1 MRDVFIIGCKGI
13 PAKYGG
19 FETFVEH
26 LTRYRK
32 SNQIHYHVAC
42 IGDQEKE
49 YMYNGASCFALRLP
63 AIGSAKAVLYDVAA
77 FRRCLKMIKRE
88 QIRQPVI
95 YVLACRIG
103 PFAGILKKLLKKQ
116 DGSLY
121 VNPDGHEFLRA
132 KWNRWIRAYWC
143 MSERGMVKHADLVVC
158 DSRNIEAYIRRNY
171 KKYHPETSYISYGT
185 RIEQRPEPDAE
196 LEAWYTRHGIKSGQ
210 YYLVVG
216 RFVPENNYEIMI
228 REFMTSHTTRDLV
241 LITNAEQNEFY
252 RELQKKTQFQK
263 DSRIKF
269 AGTVYDEALL
279 GRIRSYAYGY
289 LHGHEVGGTNPSLL
303 EALAATRVNLLLDVG
318 FNREVGEDGALYWNK
333 QPGSLSTLIDQ
344 ADQLTGEECSAL
356 ADRAVRRM
364 RKSYSWDGIV
374 DAYESLFLDGLKGQ
388 V

>member
-32 SNQIHYHVAC
+32 SPQLQYHVAC
-42 IGDQEKE
+42 VGEQEKE
-49 YMYNGASCFALRLP
+49 YTYNGASCFALRLP
-63 AIGSAKAVLYDVAA
+63 AIGSAKAVFYDVAA
-77 FRRCLKMIKRE
+77 FCRCLKT
-88 QIRQPVI
+88 IRQEHISQPVV

-103 PFAGILKKLLKKQ
+103 PFIGILKKKLEKQ
-116 DGSLY
+116 GGTLY

-132 KWNRWIRAYWC
+132 KWNRWIRAYWRF
-143 MSERGMVKHADLVVC
+143 SERGMVKHADLVVC
-158 DSRNIEAYIRRNY
+158 DSRNIETYIRKNY
-171 KKYHPETSYISYGT
+171 NKYRPKTMYISYGT
-185 RIEQRPEPDAE
+185 QVEQRPEPDAA
-196 LEAWYTRHGIKSGQ
+196 LETWYSRHKLKSGQ

-228 REFMTSHTTRDLV
+228 REFMKSHTTRDLV
-241 LITNAEQNEFY
+241 LITNVKQNEFY
-252 RELQKKTQFQK
+252 RELQKRTQFQR
-263 DSRIKF
+263 DQRIKF
-269 AGTVYDEALL
+269 VGTVYDEALL
-279 GRIRSYAYGY
+279 GQVRSYAYGY

-318 FNREVGEDGALYWNK
+318 FNREVGADGALYWSK
-333 QPGSLSTLIDQ
+333 QPGSLSELIDR
-344 ADQLTGEECSAL
+344 ADQLTGEECSEL

-364 RKSYSWDGIV
+364 REYYSWDRIV
-374 DAYESLFLDGLKGQ
+374 DAYESLFLDGWKGQ